1 MHLIGNGDRYQLPL
15 IVSLPIFLTG
25 ARQLLHN
32 FSHSQCFNQPILPG
46 TESPQSLWPQQE
58 SPYMSW
64 ATARQPHISHSSAA
78 LRCDLLRRSSPQIW
92 RSNPQTW
99 RSSPQTTLA
108 AYSQPALSHL
118 DVVGHSKAALT
129 LATAVQLWDDICCGG
144 AALRYGEA
152 TLWYGE
158 AAHRQHWPHTISPHS
173 ATCTK
178 TAFVA

>member
-1 MHLIGNGDRYQLPL
+1 
-15 IVSLPIFLTG
+15 
-25 ARQLLHN
+25 
-32 FSHSQCFNQPILPG
+32 
-46 TESPQSLWPQQE
+46 
-58 SPYMSW
+58 MSW

-78 LRCDLLRRSSPQIW
+78 LRCDLLRRSSPQI
-92 RSNPQTW
+92 W

-158 AAHRQHWPHTISPHS
+158 AAHRRHWPHTVCRTQPLALRQHLSHNWSLREHDIIVYVHLIKYIIEQWYTTYEQHAHGIP
-173 ATCTK
+173 K
-178 TAFVA
+178 TE